1 MVKKL
6 KSNETCGCGTAAS
19 DCCGGPKIEK
29 HTQVEVTG
37 AVETKIGDIPVVST
51 KLNFKD
57 TLGSWRMRW
66 GIGRYGYS
74 IEPGIYAVG
83 SPDGNSPV
91 FVSANY
97 KMSFDRLR
105 QRLQQ
110 KQQGQK
116 EKEIDCFILVLDT
129 RGINVWCA
137 AGKGTFGTEELIKR
151 IKTVEL
157 GKIVKHRRI
166 ILPQLGAPGVA
177 AHVVTKKTGFGI
189 VYGPV
194 RAKDIPLFMKN
205 GMKADEKMRRVEF
218 PFKDRIVLAPME
230 LVGAY
235 KILLGA
241 LLFLIIVEL
250 ITTGSLSSRVFL
262 DFLPYLGAVL
272 TGAVFVPALL
282 PWLPGSSFAF
292 KGWTAGVIYVSI
304 IGNLFYPGTGTY
316 LTWMFILP
324 AISAFVALN
333 FTGCST
339 YTSLSGVLK
348 EMRYAIPA
356 IILLMLAG
364 IVVRLVA

>member
-1 MVKKL
+1 MKKE
-6 KSNETCGCGTAAS
+6 KIDCGCGAS
-19 DCCGGPKIEK
+19 TRDCCGGFKIEK
-29 HTQVEVTG
+29 HTPVEVIG
-37 AVETKIGDIPVVST
+37 AVETKIGDIPVVSS
-51 KLNFKD
+51 KLTFKD

-83 SPDGNSPV
+83 NPDRNSSV
-91 FVSANY
+91 FVTANY

-105 QRLQQ
+105 
-110 KQQGQK
+110 K
-116 EKEIDCFILVLDT
+116 ELAGIDCFILALDT
-129 RGINVWCA
+129 KGINVWCA

-194 RAKDIPLFMKN
+194 RAKDIPLFMRN

-230 LVGAY
+230 LVGSY
-235 KILLGA
+235 KILIGA
-241 LLFLIIVEL
+241 LLFTILVEL
-250 ITTGSLSSRVFL
+250 ITTGSISLQVFL
-262 DFLPYLGAVL
+262 NFLPYLGAVL
-272 TGAVFVPALL
+272 VGAVFVPALL

-292 KGWTAGVIYVSI
+292 KGWTAGVIFAAI
-304 IGNLFYPGTGTY
+304 MGNVFYPGTGTY
-316 LTWMFILP
+316 LTWIFILP

-348 EMRYAIPA
+348 EMRYAIPT
-356 IILLMLAG
+356 IILLTLAG
-364 IVVRLVA
+364 IIIRLL